1 MLKSVNFFRDYHT
14 VTTLLLIL
22 IVLLANMAVSFIARY
37 L

>member
-14 VTTLLLIL
+14 VTTLMLIL
-22 IVLLANMAVSFIARY
+22 IVLLANMAVSFIACY